1 MTGRHIAPILSLL
14 SGAVLALGYVP
25 AAKGSTLYATS
36 IVTNQILK
44 VDTVTGSVVPI
55 LNSAGGVDSLVFD
68 SAGRIIYSQAAS
80 GGVRRFDPA
89 TGIDELLAGG
99 LLVPADLALEPGGNS
114 VLVSQFGGGVIS
126 RIDLLTNALTTL
138 GTYGGNPEGLAY
150 DASGRLFA
158 NLGVRDIFADK
169 YLAELDPI
177 TGAILQQ
184 SPGITSLDGLTY
196 DSYTGQ
202 LFASLLFGNLV
213 CRYNPDSLAAGPT
226 FCHGVIPGP
235 DGLTSD
241 GLGNLFIAA
250 TGAASIYRYNIP
262 TDTITQQTFVLGLDD
277 LAPASGSGSA
287 PSPVPEPGNFLL
299 TATGLLIG
307 GSWFRNRNRAHGGIQ

>member
-1 MTGRHIAPILSLL
+1 MTKRYAARILSVL
-14 SGAVLALGYVP
+14 SGTLLALGNVP
-25 AAKGSTLYATS
+25 VAKGSTLYATS
-36 IVTNQILK
+36 VVTNQILR
-44 VDTVTGSVVPI
+44 VDTVTNSVVP
-55 LNSAGGVDSLVFD
+55 LLDSSGGVDSLVFD
-68 SAGRIIYSQAAS
+68 STGRIIYSQASS
-80 GGVRRFDPA
+80 GEVRRFDPS

-99 LLVPADLALEPGGNS
+99 LVVPADLALEPGGNS

-158 NLGVRDIFADK
+158 NLGVRDIFANK
-169 YLAELDPI
+169 YLAELDPV
-177 TGAILQQ
+177 TGAVLQQ

-196 DSYTGQ
+196 DSYSDQ

-213 CRYNPDSLAAGPT
+213 CGYNPENLAAGPALCRG
-226 FCHGVIPGP
+226 FVPGP

-250 TGAASIYRYNIP
+250 TGLASIYQYNIP
-262 TDTITQQTFVLGLDD
+262 TDTLTQQTFILGLDD
-277 LAPASGSGSA
+277 LAPASGAGSA
-287 PSPVPEPGNFLL
+287 PAPVPEPGTFLL
-299 TATGLLIG
+299 TTTALMICGAA
-307 GSWFRNRNRAHGGIQ
+307 FRKRSTAHRR